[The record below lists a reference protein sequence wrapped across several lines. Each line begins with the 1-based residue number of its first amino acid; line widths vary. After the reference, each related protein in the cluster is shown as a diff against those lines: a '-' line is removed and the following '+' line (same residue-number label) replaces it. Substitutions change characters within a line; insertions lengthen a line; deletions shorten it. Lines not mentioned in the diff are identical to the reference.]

1 MSVYNIIAQQQI
13 TTPFIQF
20 FNGQE
25 KISQQINFIFVSNLK
40 NQQNFYKR
48 INNDFTKFSDIIDS
62 NSIIFNERKIILFN
76 FVELLFHK
84 TNEIPELIIRFLHP
98 ANKEY
103 LFIITTINDYYSQL
117 LQIMREWNILYDKFN
132 GIEFITPINQIQ
144 ILKEKILTGKCE
156 NVNYTLLPF
165 NEHYK
170 KYLKDIFDSLEKN
183 ISNFN
188 LFIKFDS
195 TEINNTFKFEIYS
208 LLKDNYFEPENLNLL
223 ISGERKKS
231 DIDTFLKDLFIYG
244 KI

>member
-25 KISQQINFIFVSNLK
+25 KISQQINFICVSNLK
-40 NQQNFYKR
+40 NQQNF
-48 INNDFTKFSDIIDS
+48 TKISDIIDS

-183 ISNFN
+183 LNAKTKIFNF
-188 LFIKFDS
+188 
-195 TEINNTFKFEIYS
+195 
-208 LLKDNYFEPENLNLL
+208 
-223 ISGERKKS
+223 
-231 DIDTFLKDLFIYG
+231 
-244 KI
+244 